1 MTELELWLQSAT
13 RHLSGE
19 AAAKVRA
26 EITEHFEASR
36 DAALA
41 AGASAEDGAR
51 QAIAQ
56 LGDPRDA
63 NCAYRQ
69 VLLTSQEAR
78 LLRKSSWEA
87 NAVCSRTWI
96 KHAAL
101 ALYLLLLAAS
111 AGFALTGHASYATD
125 ALCAAFGLS
134 PFLAMIFVPIDT
146 PTRGLLFRCARWIAM
161 GTAPLL
167 ILGPDAWKY
176 SWLLISC
183 LAPLAVAEITRA
195 SIRRKLPVQSW
206 PRHLYL

>member
-1 MTELELWLQSAT
+1 MTELELWLKQAT
-13 RHLSGE
+13 RHLSRD
-19 AAAKVRA
+19 AAAKVRT

-41 AGASAEDGAR
+41 AGASPEDAAR
-51 QAIAQ
+51 QALAQ
-56 LGDPRDA
+56 LGDPRTA

-69 VLLTSQEAR
+69 VLLTAEEAR
-78 LLRKSSWEA
+78 LLKKSSWEA

-96 KHAAL
+96 KPAAL

-111 AGFALTGHASYATD
+111 AGFALTGRGSYATD

-176 SWLLISC
+176 SWLLLSC
-183 LAPLAVAEITRA
+183 LAPLAVVEITRA